1 MATSMTVAGLLTL
14 LVASIHGWLG
24 GRVVLRP
31 TLAAPLH
38 PVVRAT
44 QEVAWH
50 VITWHFVVLGLAL
63 LASAWLV
70 PDAAPATA
78 AITGV
83 SALGYALTFLVLG
96 LRRFG
101 DPWHLPQWVLFG
113 PLAAITLVAPHFDA
127 HALLGLRPFAAG
139 LGALLFV
146 AISALHFAWAGG
158 ASFPARDR
166 DALVAAAV
174 GSTIGSK
181 MPDGVATVVVAIG
194 LLMFALCTAALGGL
208 VRPFMPEPWL
218 RVAGY
223 AMIVIFA
230 LRCIAGF
237 FEVVLRPSIR
247 GTPYMRLSRLV
258 YSPLAGLLALLVAC
272 AMLR

>member
-1 MATSMTVAGLLTL
+1 MATSMLVAGLLTL
-14 LVASIHGWLG
+14 LAAFVHAWLG
-24 GRVVLRP
+24 GREILRP

-38 PVVRAT
+38 PIVRAT

-50 VITWHFVVLGLAL
+50 VITWHFAVLGLAL
-63 LASAWLV
+63 LVSAWLV
-70 PDAAPATA
+70 PGAAPATA

-83 SALGYALTFLVLG
+83 SALGYALMFLVLG

-101 DPWHLPQWVLFG
+101 DPWHMPQWVLFA
-113 PLAAITLVAPHFDA
+113 PLAAITLVAPHVDVGA
-127 HALLGLRPFAAG
+127 WVGLRPLAAG

-158 ASFPARDR
+158 ASFPARDH

-174 GSTIGSK
+174 GSTLGSK

-218 RVAGY
+218 RAAGY

-247 GTPYMRLSRLV
+247 GTPYMRLSRVV

>member
-1 MATSMTVAGLLTL
+1 MATSMIVAGVLTL
-14 LVASIHGWLG
+14 LVACIHGWLG
-24 GRVVLRP
+24 GREVLRP

-50 VITWHFVVLGLAL
+50 VITWHFAVLGLAL
-63 LASAWLV
+63 LASGTVV
-70 PDAAPATA
+70 PEAAAATSV
-78 AITGV
+78 ITGV
-83 SALGYALTFLVLG
+83 SALGYALMFVVVG

-101 DPWHLPQWVLFG
+101 DPWHMPQWVLFG
-113 PLAAITLVAPHFDA
+113 PLAVITLLAPHFDP
-127 HALLGLRPFAAG
+127 HALLWMRPFAAG

-166 DALVAAAV
+166 DALIAAAV
-174 GSTIGSK
+174 GSELGSK

-218 RVAGY
+218 RAAGY

-230 LRCIAGF
+230 LRCIVGF
-237 FEVVLRPSIR
+237 FEFVLRPSIR
-247 GTPYMRLSRLV
+247 GTPYMRLSRVV